1 MKVEVWSDVVCPWCY
16 LGKRRLEA
24 TLEEF
29 PDEVEVVWRSFELDP
44 AAPRRREGSAADHLA
59 AKYGMTHEQVAAS
72 WERLT
77 ALGEADGIEY
87 RLASTQGGSSFDAH
101 RLVKLAARHGKSEEA
116 VERLFRAYFTE
127 GLPIGER
134 ETVSELGREVGLPG
148 DEVDELFAGD
158 ELSEDVRA
166 DERRAMELGI
176 QGVPFF
182 AIDDRYAVSGAQTV
196 EVLLEALTAAKQT
209 SAMPEPSSAP
219 ATTSENQ

>member
-16 LGKRRLEA
+16 LGKRRLEGA
-24 TLEEF
+24 LAEF
-29 PDEVEVVWRSFELDP
+29 PDDVEVVWRSFELDP
-44 AAPRRREGSAADHLA
+44 AAPRRREGSAAEHLA

-116 VERLFRAYFTE
+116 VGRLFRAYFTE
-127 GLPIGER
+127 GLAIGEP
-134 ETVSELGREVGLPG
+134 ETLAQLGRDLGLPA
-148 DEVDELFAGD
+148 DEVDELLATD
-158 ELSEDVRA
+158 EHTADVRA
-166 DERRAMELGI
+166 DEQRAAQLGI
-176 QGVPFF
+176 GGVPFF
-182 AIDDRYAVSGAQTV
+182 AIDDRYGVSGAQTV